1 MLNAELEQMKAT
13 DMKPISRREFSLSVA
28 TGIAAA
34 SNAVAK
40 TANDV
45 PVGPMVGHLS
55 TNRARLW
62 YRPAKVGNYSLAVRD
77 ISGALI
83 GEKMGEAITDNDRC
97 VIWDITDLKP
107 ATRYRY
113 DIESNGKTV
122 VGGDD
127 YFFKTAPEDNSRT
140 RVCLAFGSCAESK
153 PLALWTQMADRGAE
167 GLVLLGDTPYIDS
180 TVLQVARKKHREFLS
195 IPELSRFMRQRPVWG
210 TWDDHD
216 FGRNNSDGN
225 LPGKKF
231 TRQAF
236 VEYRANQTYGEKGRG
251 VYTKFRYGPVEVF
264 LLDTR
269 WFAGT
274 EPSPVDAKKPT
285 LLGHSQWDWLL
296 KSLGKSTAPFKLITS
311 GMIWDNKKKGK
322 SDDWMAYS
330 HERTALFDFLG
341 KNKISGAVLIGGDIH
356 CSRLLRYKTEQQ
368 VGYPIHQ
375 FIVSPIHDG
384 TIPSL
389 NVPHPDLIKGAAV
402 PHVWLRLEVDSRKTP
417 ATLHAEWV
425 QMNGRKMWDLKLN
438 QQQLT
443 KA

>member
-1 MLNAELEQMKAT
+1 MKAI
-13 DMKPISRREFSLSVA
+13 DMEAISRRSFSLSMA
-28 TGIAAA
+28 TGIAGA
-34 SNAVAK
+34 STAVTK
-40 TANDV
+40 TANEV

-55 TNRARLW
+55 ANQVRLW
-62 YRPAKVGNYSLAVRD
+62 YRPAEAGRYILAVRD
-77 ISGALI
+77 MSGLPIAK
-83 GEKMGEAITDNDRC
+83 KMGEAIADNDRC
-97 VIWDITDLKP
+97 VIWDIEGLKP

-113 DIESNGKTV
+113 DIKSNGKIV

-127 YFFKTAPEDNSRT
+127 YFFKTAPAHDSRT
-140 RVCLAFGSCAESK
+140 KVCLAFGSCAESK
-153 PLALWTQMADRGAE
+153 PLALWTQMADRGAD

-180 TVLQVARKKHREFLS
+180 TVLQVAREKHREFLS

-225 LPGKKF
+225 LPGKKN

-236 VEYRANQTYGEKGRG
+236 VEYRANQTYGENGQG

-285 LLGHSQWDWLL
+285 LLGRRQWGWLL

-311 GMIWDNKKKGK
+311 GMIWDDKKKGK
-322 SDDWMAYS
+322 SDDWMTYS
-330 HERTALFDFLG
+330 HERAALFDFLG
-341 KNKISGAVLIGGDIH
+341 KNKISGVVLIGGDIH

-389 NVPHPDLIKGAAV
+389 NVPHPDLIKGAAI
-402 PHVWLRLEVDSRKTP
+402 PHVWLRLEVDSSKTP
-417 ATLHAEWV
+417 VTLHAEWV
-425 QMNGRKMWDLKLN
+425 QMNGRKMWGLN
-438 QQQLT
+438 LTQQQLT
-443 KA
+443 KI